1 MVIHRS
7 LPCLSPRIA
16 SCNAC
21 VPPEDRR
28 ANGHRDVSR
37 KIAQGGATPAARPV
51 PLTFGFASPGPAEMT
66 KWWLA
71 AALAA
76 LAAHGASGACP
87 NKCSGHGRCGLNDVC
102 ECMQNW
108 IGGDCSGR
116 QCPFTRAWHDTAQL
130 DDDAHYYAE
139 CGNRGTCDRTTGECT
154 CDAGFV
160 GSGCRRMQCP
170 NDCSGHGTCEF
181 IEELAA
187 DDYHK
192 RIGGDPAITYELWDQ
207 EKIMGCVCDAGF
219 EGHDCSLRTCP
230 KGDDPLTPNQFDMV
244 QAIVI
249 DTAGGSGFLTYYD
262 PYGNAYTTEK
272 ITFGAAFSNDATT
285 CANIEKA
292 LRRLPNNVLN
302 TVHVEVAD
310 RFYAFERPLP
320 LDLVEGAGKTKKVFN
335 DDDSGTH
342 TMDGNGVQIATIC
355 EVQFTSEPGT
365 TGYQHLLEC
374 NIVGHDAPGQ
384 HPISEGLP
392 VAVAPAPAPTC
403 KVYEVY
409 PVEVVVSDLN
419 ADNSVLDEQIG
430 DGTTLYRP
438 LTELAECSGRGTCD
452 YATGICACFAGHMGL
467 ACQKQE
473 ALV

>member
-1 MVIHRS
+1 
-7 LPCLSPRIA
+7 
-16 SCNAC
+16 
-21 VPPEDRR
+21 
-28 ANGHRDVSR
+28 
-37 KIAQGGATPAARPV
+37 
-51 PLTFGFASPGPAEMT
+51 MT
-66 KWWLA
+66 KWWFV

-76 LAAHGASGACP
+76 LLLLAPSVVMGACP

-139 CGNRGTCDRTTGECT
+139 CANRGSCDRTTGECA

-187 DDYHK
+187 DNFHK
-192 RIGGDPAITYELWDQ
+192 LIGGDPTTTYTLWDQ
-207 EKIMGCVCDAGF
+207 EKIMGCVCDANY
-219 EGHDCSLRTCP
+219 EGHDCSMRTCP
-230 KGDDPLTPNQFDMV
+230 KGDDPLTPNQKDMV

-249 DTAGGSGFLTYYD
+249 NQASGSGYLTYYD

-272 ITFGAAFSNDATT
+272 ITFGAVLGTNDGTT
-285 CANIEKA
+285 CANIQTA

-302 TVHVEVAD
+302 TVEVEVSA
-310 RFYAFERPLP
+310 RFYAFSRTDPADP
-320 LDLVEGAGKTKKVFN
+320 DG
-335 DDDSGTH
+335 SGTL
-342 TMDGNGVQIATIC
+342 TKIYNNDGTSGGGQSKVIC
-355 EVQFTSEPGT
+355 EVTFTSEPGT
-365 TGYQHLLEC
+365 TGYQNLLGC
-374 NIVGHDAPGQ
+374 NVAAHTTVGQ
-384 HPISEGLP
+384 HPVSGT
-392 VAVAPAPAPTC
+392 ATHTC
-403 KVYEVY
+403 AVYEVY
-409 PVEVVVSDLN
+409 PDVDIGWPPGADANSDGT
-419 ADNSVLDEQIG
+419 ADNQIADGTSVL
-430 DGTTLYRP
+430 RP
-438 LTELAECSGRGTCD
+438 LTELAECSGRGACD
-452 YATGICACFAGHMGL
+452 YTAGTCTCYAGHMGL